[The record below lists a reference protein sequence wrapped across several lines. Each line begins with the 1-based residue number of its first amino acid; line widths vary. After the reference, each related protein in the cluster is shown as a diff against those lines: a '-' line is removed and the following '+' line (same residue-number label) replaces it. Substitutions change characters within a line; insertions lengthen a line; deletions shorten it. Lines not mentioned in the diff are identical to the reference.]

1 MLQFAVLVTVTM
13 AVVLAVG
20 GWLLSREA
28 VNGLDLLNQAEYV
41 EIRDRLEPNPA
52 ALSAA
57 DIDRRVRAHTEVDA
71 ALYFFQ
77 IHNDAGTLLFR
88 SANLGRSVLP
98 DLSGGILHKTYE
110 LAGVGEV
117 RLCEFY
123 YGPLHVQIAS
133 PLSPANRLLRDYAR
147 VSLFLLGSV
156 AFVSVGLGWAFAR
169 LTLRPV
175 RAIHDTATRIRA
187 DNFGERIPVPA
198 GRDELA
204 ALAQLLNRMFDR
216 LEASFIQIKRFTA
229 DASHEI
235 KTPLALIRLNAE
247 KLRPKLATDLEG
259 SAALGEILEEI
270 DGLRRITESLLFLAK
285 VESGTFA
292 LTKTELTA
300 DAFVRGFAEDAIALA
315 DDCAAR
321 FEVTRSDAG
330 SVHCEPTLI
339 RQLLLNLTSNA
350 FRASPQGACV
360 ELESLI
366 VGGFWR
372 LAVRD
377 EGPGLPPDQLE
388 RVFERFVRYSPA
400 NGRTEANPGHGL
412 GLAICRSIATLH
424 GGTIR
429 IENRASRTGLCVT
442 VEVPQ

>member
-1 MLQFAVLVTVTM
+1 MQFAVLVTVTT
-13 AVVLAVG
+13 AVVLAAG

-77 IHNDAGTLLFR
+77 IHNDAGNLLFR
-88 SANLGRSVLP
+88 SANLGQAVLP
-98 DLSGGILHKTYE
+98 DLSGGRLHKTYE
-110 LAGVGEV
+110 LSGVGEV

-133 PLSPANRLLRDYAR
+133 PLSPANRVLRDYAR
-147 VSLFLLGSV
+147 VSFFLLGSV

-169 LTLRPV
+169 LALRPV
-175 RAIHDTATRIRA
+175 RAIHDTATRIRP

-198 GRDELA
+198 GHDELT
-204 ALAQLLNRMFDR
+204 ALAKLLNRMFDG
-216 LEASFIQIKRFTA
+216 LEASFVQMRRFTA

-235 KTPLALIRLNAE
+235 KTPLALMRLNAE
-247 KLRPKLATDLEG
+247 KLRPKLAADLEG

-285 VESGTFA
+285 VESGTLA
-292 LTKTELTA
+292 LIKTEVAA
-300 DAFVRGFAEDAIALA
+300 DEFVRGFAEDAIALA

-321 FEVTRSDAG
+321 FAVARSDAAI
-330 SVHCEPTLI
+330 VRCEPTLV
-339 RQLLLNLTSNA
+339 RQLLLNLAANA
-350 FRASPQGACV
+350 FRASPPGGCV
-360 ELESLI
+360 ELASMM
-366 VGGFWR
+366 VDGHWR
-372 LAVRD
+372 LVVTD

-388 RVFERFVRYSPA
+388 RVFERFVRYRAA
-400 NGRTEANPGHGL
+400 NGRSESSPGHGL

-429 IENRASRTGLCVT
+429 IENRQSRTGLCV
-442 VEVPQ
+442 VLELPQ

>member
-1 MLQFAVLVTVTM
+1 MVQFAVLVTVTM
-13 AVVLAVG
+13 AVVLATG

-41 EIRDRLEPNPA
+41 EIRDRLESNPA

-57 DIDRRVRAHTEVDA
+57 DIDRRVRARTEGDA

-77 IHNDAGTLLFR
+77 IHNDTGTLLFR
-88 SANLGRSVLP
+88 SANLGRAVLP
-98 DLSGGILHKTYE
+98 DLSGGVLQRTYE

-133 PLSPANRLLRDYAR
+133 PLSPANRLLGDYAR
-147 VSLFLLGSV
+147 QRLFLRCGV
-156 AFVSVGLGWAFAR
+156 GFVSVGLGWAFGR
-169 LTLRPV
+169 LTVRPV
-175 RAIHDTATRIRA
+175 RAIHDTAARIRA

-198 GRDELA
+198 GHDELA

-235 KTPLALIRLNAE
+235 KTPLALMRLNAE
-247 KLRPKLATDLEG
+247 RLRPKLAADQEG

-270 DGLRRITESLLFLAK
+270 EGLRRITNSLLFLAK

-292 LTKTELTA
+292 LTRTEVVA
-300 DAFVRGFAEDAIALA
+300 DALVRGFA

-330 SVHCEPTLI
+330 GVRCEPTLI
-339 RQLLLNLTSNA
+339 RQLLLNLTTNA
-350 FRASPQGACV
+350 LRASPKGACV
-360 ELESLI
+360 ELESII
-366 VGGFWR
+366 VDGLWR
-372 LAVRD
+372 LAVKD

-388 RVFERFVRYSPA
+388 RVFERFVRYSPS
-400 NGRTEANPGHGL
+400 NGRSESKPGHGL

-429 IENRASRTGLCVT
+429 IENRRARSGLCVA
-442 VEVPQ
+442 VELPQG